1 MIELSGGVQGRREY
15 GAGYVALLPISVLV
29 LFFDAI

>member
-1 MIELSGGVQGRREY
+1 MIELSGGVQGRPEY
-15 GAGYVALLPISVLV
+15 GAGHVTLLPITVLV